1 MSKIELILYLLALA
15 EPGEKIPWEILF
27 LGTEAL
33 SEQELEYA
41 KIVEERVKKLPREKH
56 NEQN

>member
-1 MSKIELILYLLALA
+1 MSRIELILYLLALV

-33 SEQELEYA
+33 SEQELGYA
-41 KIVEERVKKLPREKH
+41 KIVEERVKKCHREKRD
-56 NEQN
+56 E